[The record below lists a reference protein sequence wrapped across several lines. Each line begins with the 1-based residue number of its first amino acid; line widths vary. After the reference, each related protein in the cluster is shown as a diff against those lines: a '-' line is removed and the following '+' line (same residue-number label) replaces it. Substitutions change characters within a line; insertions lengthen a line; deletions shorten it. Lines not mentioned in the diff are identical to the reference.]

1 MEFSVVDA
9 AGPASELLVDASIPT
24 VAGTGVG
31 TALGACVFYALRASG
46 RNAKLQDCVG
56 AGMALGG
63 MFGLLVWAQERFVLG
78 YGTVVPHG
86 LPGVH

>member
-1 MEFSVVDA
+1 MKSLIRLA
-9 AGPASELLVDASIPT
+9 TGPGSELLIDASAPT

-46 RNAKLQDCVG
+46 REANLADCVG
-56 AGMALGG
+56 AGMAVGG
-63 MFGLLVWAQERFVLG
+63 MFGLLLWAQERFVLG
-78 YGTVVPHG
+78 YGTVLPHG